1 MWAAVEI
8 TEVTDLIVH
17 NEVENVPEPG
27 NVDEPV
33 AAENIKENV
42 TKEGDDKVEEVEK
55 EEMEALKSLLEL
67 KELTVQDI
75 LIPMNEVISVNIDAI
90 EDFENIDRNKFYPV
104 TSSENGDY
112 IGFIH
117 SKEIEQLE
125 EFQSSAQ
132 DFLIEPYYV
141 PESTQLFSQ
150 LKILARL
157 QTF

>member
-1 MWAAVEI
+1 MKTVLEKD
-8 TEVTDLIVH
+8 T
-17 NEVENVPEPG
+17 
-27 NVDEPV
+27 
-33 AAENIKENV
+33 
-42 TKEGDDKVEEVEK
+42 EEVEK

-104 TSSENGDY
+104 TSGENGDY

-150 LKILARL
+150 LKNFQKKRDRSSNSCR
-157 QTF
+157 